1 MKISNLNDVVE
12 GEKETVKLWI
22 ERYEDETVAHTKTQ
36 SEMINAKSD
45 LKDKELALK
54 SEEIKL
60 TTLVRQIEMLTN

>member
-1 MKISNLNDVVE
+1 
-12 GEKETVKLWI
+12 
-22 ERYEDETVAHTKTQ
+22 
-36 SEMINAKSD
+36 MINAKSD